1 MSAATVAHATAC
13 PDWCSEHLPVD
24 DDPKAIHC
32 HPVRVGNVHVTIEWT
47 PGDQSTNGAPV
58 IDVDEYRWVNGQEA
72 RDYAAA
78 IVAACDLI
86 DAAAGDA
93 TAAT

>member
-1 MSAATVAHATAC
+1 MSTAPVAQATAC
-13 PDWCSEHLPVD
+13 PPWCSEHLSVD

-32 HPVRVGNVHVTIEWT
+32 HPVKVGNVHVTIEWA
-47 PGDQSTNGAPV
+47 PDDVSTDGAPV
-58 IDVDEYRWVNGQEA
+58 IDVDEYRWVNGQDA

-86 DAAAGDA
+86 DAA
-93 TAAT
+93 T